1 MKIIEASLNDGKMCS
16 QLLNFIKIAKAPEM
30 AVADCMALAQVMAWL
45 NELVKQLA
53 GELQAQSK
61 PKAPVPA
68 MILPVPK
75 KKKAKK

>member
-1 MKIIEASLNDGKMCS
+1 MKIVDANITDGKMCS

-30 AVADCMALAQVMAWL
+30 AVADCMALSQVMAWL

-53 GELQAQSK
+53 GDLQSK
-61 PKAPVPA
+61 QMAKPA
-68 MILPVPK
+68 TVILPVPK